1 MREGFCHFL
10 YFFPSEGRVKE
21 GFAIFCI
28 FFLLREGC
36 VKGGFFRWE
45 GKGEKEPLNF
55 SFFEVQREGEG
66 RMNEMPTYGQYSRKD
81 GESIRCVDYSQARDT
96 ERVFHSTGKPECII
110 GVLWDYHNVQFVT
123 FINFHIRRYSHLG
136 YTDLQ
141 IHTNGTHK
149 ISSSLFCI
157 RQLR

>member
-1 MREGFCHFL
+1 MGERRILLMLMMLIFS

-21 GFAIFCI
+21 GFAIFRI

-66 RMNEMPTYGQYSRKD
+66 RMNEMPTYD
-81 GESIRCVDYSQARDT
+81 SIR
-96 ERVFHSTGKPECII
+96 
-110 GVLWDYHNVQFVT
+110 
-123 FINFHIRRYSHLG
+123 
-136 YTDLQ
+136 
-141 IHTNGTHK
+141 
-149 ISSSLFCI
+149 
-157 RQLR
+157 